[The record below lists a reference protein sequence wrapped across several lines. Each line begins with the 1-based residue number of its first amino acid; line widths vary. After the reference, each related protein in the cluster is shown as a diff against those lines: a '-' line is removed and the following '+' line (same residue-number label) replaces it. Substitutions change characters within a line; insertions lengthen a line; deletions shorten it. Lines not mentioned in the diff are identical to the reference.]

1 MELLERRKSFG
12 RWLCACRKQARMTQS
27 ELAQVLGY
35 DSSQLIS
42 NIERGVSLL
51 PSKRIPEFAKAIG
64 CSLLEMEVRY
74 FQCSAR
80 NTSESRMPDLLLK
93 YLPLIEVLEFG
104 RGTAE
109 EITSAIQRTRAL
121 AFKAPAT
128 SLGSAAEDDS
138 ADRGGEQSGVHSND
152 QSSDQD
158 SSAGDSTRGNL
169 PAAVAAS
176 TGNLSV
182 HAYSK

>member
-1 MELLERRKSFG
+1 MDRELIERRKSFG
-12 RWLCACRKQARMTQS
+12 RWLRDCRKAARITQAD
-27 ELAQVLGY
+27 LAKALNY

-51 PSKRIPEFAKAIG
+51 PSKRIPDFARVLG

-104 RGTAE
+104 RGTE
-109 EITSAIQRTRAL
+109 EEVMNAVKTTISRHSQGQG
-121 AFKAPAT
+121 AT
-128 SLGSAAEDDS
+128 
-138 ADRGGEQSGVHSND
+138 
-152 QSSDQD
+152 
-158 SSAGDSTRGNL
+158 
-169 PAAVAAS
+169 AS
-176 TGNLSV
+176 
-182 HAYSK
+182 

>member
-1 MELLERRKSFG
+1 MDRELIERRKSFG
-12 RWLCACRKQARMTQS
+12 RWLRDCRKQARITQAD
-27 ELAQVLGY
+27 LAKALDY

-51 PSKRIPEFAKAIG
+51 PSKRIPDFAKVLG

-104 RGTAE
+104 RGTE
-109 EITSAIQRTRAL
+109 EEVVSAVKTTIARREGT
-121 AFKAPAT
+121 AT
-128 SLGSAAEDDS
+128 
-138 ADRGGEQSGVHSND
+138 
-152 QSSDQD
+152 
-158 SSAGDSTRGNL
+158 
-169 PAAVAAS
+169 AS
-176 TGNLSV
+176 
-182 HAYSK
+182 